1 MDNHIRVM
9 MDLIA
14 YEVCGKSI
22 DKSQYSLTD
31 EELVKLY
38 KLSKSHDLAYLVGDA
53 LIKSNLIGDGE
64 IKANFQHQMMLAVY
78 RYEKI
83 NYELGRLREAMNEAK
98 IPFIPLKGSVIR
110 QYYPKPWMRTSCD
123 IDILI
128 HESDLERAVA
138 MLVDKLA
145 YKRESKGSHDISL
158 FSDYGVH
165 LELHYSLIE
174 ENRVGNIESVL
185 QDVWKKADPVAEA
198 FEYVLSDE
206 MFYYYHI
213 AHMAK
218 HFVDTGGCGV
228 RPFVDVWILNHHIPF
243 DEGKR
248 KALLAEGRLL
258 TFAAEAQ
265 ALSEVW
271 FGNTE
276 HTDITRRM
284 QDYLLKGGVYGTIK
298 NRVSVQ
304 QVKRGGKFR
313 YAISR
318 IWLPY
323 DTLKF
328 HYPSLVG
335 KRVLL
340 PFYEVRRWF
349 KLLFGGG
356 VKRSVNELRLNSSA
370 TNEEQTETKE
380 MLSKLEIDH

>member
-1 MDNHIRVM
+1 MENLVGAM

-14 YEVCGKSI
+14 SEVCVKTI
-22 DKSQYSLTD
+22 DKSQYSFKD

-38 KLSKSHDLAYLVGDA
+38 NLSKSHDLAHLVGDA
-53 LIKSNLIGDGE
+53 LIKNNLIGDGE

-123 IDILI
+123 IDVLV

-138 MLVDKLA
+138 ILVDKLA

-185 QDVWKKADPVAEA
+185 QNVWEKADPVAET

-218 HFVDTGGCGV
+218 HFVYGGCGV
-228 RPFVDVWILNHHIPF
+228 RPFLDLWVLNHCAPF
-243 DEGKR
+243 DQENR
-248 KALLAEGRLL
+248 SAILAEGGLL

-271 FGNTE
+271 FGNAE
-276 HTDITRRM
+276 HTDITRQM
-284 QDYLLKGGVYGTIK
+284 QDYLLKGGVYGTTK

-304 QVKRGGKFR
+304 QVKHDGKFR

-356 VKRSVNELRLNSSA
+356 VKRSVNELRLNFSA
-370 TNEEQTETKE
+370 TNKEQTETKE
-380 MLSKLEIDH
+380 MLSKIEIDH

>member
-1 MDNHIRVM
+1 METVIRAM

-14 YEVCGKSI
+14 YEVCGMTI
-22 DKSQYSLTD
+22 DKSQYTLTD

-38 KLSKSHDLAYLVGDA
+38 RLSKSHDLAHLVGDA
-53 LIKSNLIGDGE
+53 LIKNDLIEDGE
-64 IKANFQHQMMLAVY
+64 IKAKFQKQMMLAVY

-83 NYELGRLREAMNEAK
+83 NYELGRLRKVLNEAK
-98 IPFIPLKGSVIR
+98 IPFIPLKGSVLR
-110 QYYPKPWMRTSCD
+110 RYYPEPWMRTSCD
-123 IDILI
+123 IDVLV

-138 MLVDKLA
+138 ILVDKLA

-185 QDVWKKADPVAEA
+185 QDVWKKATPVAET
-198 FEYVLSDE
+198 FEYLLRDE

-218 HFVDTGGCGV
+218 HFVGTGGCGV
-228 RPFVDVWILNHHIPF
+228 RPFVDIWVLNHRVPF

-248 KALLAEGRLL
+248 KALLTEGGLL

-271 FGNTE
+271 FGNAE
-276 HTDITRRM
+276 HTDITRQM
-284 QDYLLKGGVYGTIK
+284 QNYLLKGGVYGTTK

>member
-1 MDNHIRVM
+1 MEKIIHAM

-14 YEVCGKSI
+14 SEVCGKSI
-22 DKSQYSLTD
+22 DKPQYTLTD

-38 KLSKSHDLAYLVGDA
+38 KLAKSHDLAHLVGDA
-53 LIKSNLIGDGE
+53 LIKNDLIGDGE
-64 IKANFQHQMMLAVY
+64 VKAKFQKQMMLAVY

-123 IDILI
+123 IDVLV
-128 HESDLERAVA
+128 HESDLERAVSA
-138 MLVDKLA
+138 LTSA
-145 YKRESKGSHDISL
+145 AGYKADSKGSHDVGM
-158 FSDYGVH
+158 FSDSGVH

-174 ENRVGNIESVL
+174 DKIVGSAADILRSAWENAS
-185 QDVWKKADPVAEA
+185 PVSDTS
-198 FEYVLSDE
+198 EYVFGDDLFF
-206 MFYYYHI
+206 FYHT

-218 HFVDTGGCGV
+218 HFVNGGCGI
-228 RPFVDVWILNHHIPF
+228 RPFIDIWVLNHCVSF
-243 DEGKR
+243 DREER
-248 KALLAEGRLL
+248 DALLAKGGLL
-258 TFAAEAQ
+258 AFAEQAE
-265 ALSEVW
+265 ALSEAW
-271 FGNTE
+271 FGNGE

-284 QDYLLKGGVYGTIK
+284 QDYLLKGGVYGTTA

-304 QVKRGGKFR
+304 QIRKGGKIR
-313 YAISR
+313 YAFSR

-323 DTLKF
+323 DVLKF
-328 HYPSLVG
+328 HYPSLER
-335 KRVLL
+335 KRWLL
-340 PFYEVRRWF
+340 PVFEVRRWF

-380 MLSKLEIDH
+380 ILSKLEIDH

>member
-38 KLSKSHDLAYLVGDA
+38 KLSKSHDLAHLVGDA
-53 LIKSNLIGDGE
+53 LIKNDLIKNDE
-64 IKANFQHQMMLAVY
+64 IKAKFQKQMVLAVY

-110 QYYPKPWMRTSCD
+110 QYYPEPWMRTSCD
-123 IDILI
+123 IDILV
-128 HESDLERAVA
+128 HESDLERATTV
-138 MLVDKLA
+138 LVDKLA
-145 YKRESKGSHDISL
+145 YKQESKGSHDIGL
-158 FSDYGVH
+158 FSDNGVH

-185 QDVWKKADPVAEA
+185 QDVWKKADPVAEV

-218 HFVDTGGCGV
+218 HFVGTGGCGV
-228 RPFVDVWILNHHIPF
+228 RPFVDIWILNHRAPF
-243 DEGKR
+243 DHENR
-248 KALLAEGRLL
+248 SAILAEGGLL

-271 FGNTE
+271 FGNAE

-284 QDYLLKGGVYGTIK
+284 QDYLLKGGVYGTTK

-323 DTLKF
+323 ETLKF